1 LCIQLVAGLS
11 AVEGGQDAVIRA
23 LLFEH
28 AMTSV
33 DPYVMTVAEFT
44 NRISVLRNKPGQ
56 AGIKDEG
63 LVVPKRL
70 GAGGRI
76 GGKVLSGDEFS
87 LGYAR
92 TPEEILRVVYG
103 SGNES
108 IPGGF
113 YQKGELMVA
122 LLNLICNQ
130 LPNALLAIRETA
142 RLDCMMLPHQ

>member
-1 LCIQLVAGLS
+1 
-11 AVEGGQDAVIRA
+11 
-23 LLFEH
+23 
-28 AMTSV
+28 
-33 DPYVMTVAEFT
+33 
-44 NRISVLRNKPGQ
+44 
-56 AGIKDEG
+56 
-63 LVVPKRL
+63 L

-76 GGKVLSGDEFS
+76 GGKVLSGDEFP
-87 LGYAR
+87 LGCAR

-130 LPNALLAIRETA
+130 LPNALLAITETA
-142 RLDCMMLPHQ
+142 GLDFMMRATSIKLALHIVYAQYFQKKY